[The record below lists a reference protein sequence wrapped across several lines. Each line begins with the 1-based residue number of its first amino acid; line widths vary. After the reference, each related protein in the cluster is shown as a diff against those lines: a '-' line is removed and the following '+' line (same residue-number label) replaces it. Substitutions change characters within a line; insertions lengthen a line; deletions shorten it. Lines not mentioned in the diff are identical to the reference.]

1 MLVVMGALFR
11 SIVVRNMTG
20 SATRLT
26 AGVQGRSLLFGR
38 GDLCRDSRESV

>member
-1 MLVVMGALFR
+1 MGVLLKSMVVL
-11 SIVVRNMTG
+11 NMTG
-20 SATRLT
+20 SATRLA